1 MNRLCRTTSIAVVQL
16 LTIPLIVSSLSA
28 APKFSEWS
36 TPINLGPTINST
48 FDEGGP
54 AISKD
59 GLTLYFHSNR
69 PGGSGNFDIWL
80 SRRDSVEDSWGVPVN
95 LGPTV
100 NSTFNDLVPGLSR
113 DGHYLFFTSDRPGG
127 SGDLDLWVSR
137 REHTHEDFGDF
148 GWQPPMNLGGIVN
161 TAAIDA
167 GPSYFE
173 NEDMSTPLLFF
184 ASNRPGGPGGLDIYV
199 SEQNADGSF
208 GAGVPV
214 TELNTELADQAQDLG
229 HDGLEM
235 FIMSNRAGTR
245 GLADLWVST
254 RNTTFD
260 QWSPPTNLGS
270 LVNTAFNDGQP
281 SLSSDRR
288 TLYFFSNRSGGS
300 GGNDLYMTT
309 RTRIKGGR

>member
-16 LTIPLIVSSLSA
+16 LTVPLIVSSISA

-36 TPINLGPTINST
+36 APINLGPTINST
-48 FDEGGP
+48 FDDAGP

-208 GAGVPV
+208 GAAVPV
-214 TELNTELADQAQDLG
+214 TELNTELADQAQDLR

-260 QWSPPTNLGS
+260 QWSPPTNVGS
-270 LVNTAFNDGQP
+270 LVNTAFNEGQP
-281 SLSSDRR
+281 SLSSDGR
-288 TLYFFSNRSGGS
+288 TLYFFSNRPGGS

-309 RTRIKGGR
+309 RTRKKGGR

>member
-1 MNRLCRTTSIAVVQL
+1 MNRACQTASIGTAL
-16 LTIPLIVSSLSA
+16 LLSVPLIVPSISA

-36 TPINLGPTINST
+36 APVNLGPNINSA
-48 FDEGGP
+48 FAESG
-54 AISKD
+54 ALISKD
-59 GLTLYFHSNR
+59 GLTLYFNSNR
-69 PGGSGNFDIWL
+69 PGGVGNSDLWL
-80 SRRDSVEDSWGVPVN
+80 SRRDSVEDSWGPPAN
-95 LGPTV
+95 LGATI
-100 NSTFNDLVPGLSR
+100 NSTFNDIVPNLSR
-113 DGHYLFFTSDRPGG
+113 DGHYLFFASDRPGG

-148 GWQPPMNLGGIVN
+148 GWQSPVNLGGIVN

-173 NEDMSTPLLFF
+173 NEGSSAPLLFF
-184 ASNRPGGPGGLDIYV
+184 ASDRSGGPGGFDIYV
-199 SEQNADGSF
+199 SELNADGSF
-208 GAGVPV
+208 DAGVFV
-214 TELNTELADQAQDLG
+214 TELNTELADQAPDVT

-235 FIMSNRAGTR
+235 FIMSNRTGTI

-260 QWSPPTNLGS
+260 MWSLPVNLGS
-270 LVNTAFNDGQP
+270 LVNTAFNEGQP

-288 TLYFFSNRSGGS
+288 TLYFYSDRPEGS

-309 RTRIKGGR
+309 RTKGRK